1 MDETKRESTPQEWE
15 IDIMERYA
23 RLMGNKYLLRET
35 VAALLDAACTLKC
48 EVNEKDNE
56 TLQKFGLYVTASESL
71 ARAAL
76 LLDVTSMMLEDAE
89 ARAIEEKHILDDW
102 EFQVMRIEKRGRD
115 FEMIPEGGGTR

>member
-35 VAALLDAACTLKC
+35 VAALLLDA
-48 EVNEKDNE
+48 
-56 TLQKFGLYVTASESL
+56 
-71 ARAAL
+71 
-76 LLDVTSMMLEDAE
+76 TSMMLEDAE

-102 EFQVMRIEKRGRD
+102 EFQVMRVEKRGRD

>member
-1 MDETKRESTPQEWE
+1 MEETKRELTPQERE
-15 IDIMERYA
+15 ANLMERYA
-23 RLMGNKYLLRET
+23 EAQGPEQLLRET

-48 EVNEKDNE
+48 EEAEKDEE
-56 TLQKFGLYVTASESL
+56 TLQKFGLYIMSSESL

-76 LLDVTSMMLEDAE
+76 LLDATSMMLEDAE
-89 ARAIEEKHILDDW
+89 ARAIKEKHILDDW

>member
-1 MDETKRESTPQEWE
+1 MDEAKRELTPQEWE
-15 IDIMERYA
+15 INLMERYIEA
-23 RLMGNKYLLRET
+23 QGPERLLRET

-48 EVNEKDNE
+48 EVNEKGNE
-56 TLQKFGLYVTASESL
+56 TLQKFGLYDTASESL

-76 LLDVTSMMLEDAE
+76 LLDATSMMLEDAE